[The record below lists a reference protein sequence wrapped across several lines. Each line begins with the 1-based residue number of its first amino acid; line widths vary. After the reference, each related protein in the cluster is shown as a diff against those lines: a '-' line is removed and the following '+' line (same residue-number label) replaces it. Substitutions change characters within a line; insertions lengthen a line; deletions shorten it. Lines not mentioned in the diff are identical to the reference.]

1 MASNGLLGTLARFWE
16 PNRFWST
23 PLQRRW
29 KLADGPLLTGADVSS
44 LQHTFLESRQRGD
57 GNLSCKVFKLE
68 YHSCVCMYMYIY
80 IIYIASFMFLQLFW
94 WSMWGGAGGK
104 QHQWAECMY
113 WCLSCGKPMAACTA
127 ALFGF
132 DERQVGAL
140 SGGVKVVLSWDLP
153 LCVCCYF
160 FFVLAFPC
168 QAARTKY
175 CEPQLCNEC
184 MREPRWVPLVILCH
198 LWNLSL

>member
-1 MASNGLLGTLARFWE
+1 
-16 PNRFWST
+16 
-23 PLQRRW
+23 
-29 KLADGPLLTGADVSS
+29 
-44 LQHTFLESRQRGD
+44 
-57 GNLSCKVFKLE
+57 
-68 YHSCVCMYMYIY
+68 
-80 IIYIASFMFLQLFW
+80 MFLQLFW

-140 SGGVKVVLSWDLP
+140 FGGVKVVLSWDLP

-160 FFVLAFPC
+160 FFLSWPFHVRQRAPNTVSHSCAMSACESQGECHWLFCATYGIYRFNLLHSGDQLELRWSKKFVDWDFSEFKLGCITAPLNLRSMAAGAIAF
-168 QAARTKY
+168 
-175 CEPQLCNEC
+175 
-184 MREPRWVPLVILCH
+184 
-198 LWNLSL
+198 

>member
-68 YHSCVCMYMYIY
+68 YHSCVCMYIYIY
-80 IIYIASFMFLQLFW
+80 IHNIYCQLHVFAAVLVIDVRWSWGKAASMGRMHVLVPVMWETNGSLHCSSFW
-94 WSMWGGAGGK
+94 IWWTTGWGSFWGG
-104 QHQWAECMY
+104 
-113 WCLSCGKPMAACTA
+113 
-127 ALFGF
+127 
-132 DERQVGAL
+132 
-140 SGGVKVVLSWDLP
+140 
-153 LCVCCYF
+153 
-160 FFVLAFPC
+160 
-168 QAARTKY
+168 
-175 CEPQLCNEC
+175 
-184 MREPRWVPLVILCH
+184 
-198 LWNLSL
+198 